1 MTSRSSSTGVLVA
14 VAALLCARPGFGK
27 AAGRHPSKRM
37 CTGAYQE
44 AANQEQQNHLRR
56 AKTLLGACAK
66 AACGAFLF
74 RQCKLRRAQLGLG
87 NPPPVPPLADERG
100 PPPPHPPGTMEGQ
113 PPPSRPRGRAAP
125 PPPR

>member
-74 RQCKLRRAQLGLG
+74 RQCKLRRAPLGLG
-87 NPPPVPPLADERG
+87 IPPPLPLLTDERG
-100 PPPPHPPGTMEGQ
+100 QPPTHAPATMDGQ
-113 PPPSRPRGRAAP
+113 PPMSRLDRRAAP
-125 PPPR
+125 LDPG

>member
-74 RQCKLRRAQLGLG
+74 RQCKLRRAQLELDI
-87 NPPPVPPLADERG
+87 PTPAPARRG
-100 PPPPHPPGTMEGQ
+100 AGGQ
-113 PPPSRPRGRAAP
+113 PPLP
-125 PPPR
+125 PPA